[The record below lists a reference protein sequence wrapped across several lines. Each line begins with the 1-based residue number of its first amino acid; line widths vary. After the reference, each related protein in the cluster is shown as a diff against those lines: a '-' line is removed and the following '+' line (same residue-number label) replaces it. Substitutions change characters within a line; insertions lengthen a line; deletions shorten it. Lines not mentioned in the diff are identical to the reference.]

1 MQQHLDG
8 AHYLMAYIIRS
19 PKSSQPSIV
28 SLATELYVYNSSLAS
43 FTTNCPPTPLP
54 IHTSPF
60 KSDGVMCGCA
70 HELFTYIPKV
80 SALMWEFASHDS
92 KLPRNDLN
100 LQYHAL
106 RAQIKNW
113 KPYSEQSGMVLCAEL
128 YQQSLLLLLDFQ
140 FSGNGSQINIENAFQ
155 NLEFLLA
162 RFPPTSPMATTAT
175 WPLFV
180 FGIIAHNDHHKT
192 CDESRPSC
200 RECLKKGF
208 VCPGYQKKPLEW
220 RYVFQDQGE
229 DQEQV
234 QFDSPP
240 IVGPSVQDTCES
252 IESEVKATHSRH
264 LQELWDEAS
273 STNLDQLPEVD
284 TSIDIRSRLN
294 DVAVVKT
301 SQSDSLA
308 SLHQR
313 LANTTIPS
321 FLIHMP
327 AILVQY
333 YFDFVCKAWSSFD
346 SPLNP
351 FRLIVS
357 RLWSQNAAIYYAIQS
372 MAAASLAND
381 FPSMRAIGIQT
392 QQQAIACLRNNPRI
406 GSLHRDD
413 HDDEYFLALLM
424 IGLTTAWHNAADL
437 GLEYLKEAK
446 DYLVNQQQMCQNPE
460 STFAKQYPL
469 FQQCLLYW
477 NMMAAFVAEDS
488 LLLNEEKVLERPDT
502 EMSVY
507 LVDGQALPHP
517 WTGPL
522 SKSISL
528 FYQTAK
534 LIRAAR
540 ISYRTRSDNLD
551 LANIDFNFLVE
562 EIHQHETAE
571 RLEEEILFTGI
582 SSYCGPVD
590 IGDTDTPPTHFIT
603 LAETY
608 RCTALLQIYHV
619 FPDILDER
627 LQCESLPEQEPSVLF
642 SLLFGVNSTLP
653 SAEEARRVLA
663 LHIVSL
669 LDQIPPSSGTRCM
682 HPVVLT
688 CISSDLGFSNQ
699 SLFGSAANAIA
710 SLSAL
715 DVEIAQAR
723 RKVSMWFSELTLI
736 LPKLRLQ
743 RMSRIVHE
751 TWSRA
756 DAGVGEYWLD
766 TMLEHNLETMMG

>member
-1 MQQHLDG
+1 MPRTKKDSISRQKG
-8 AHYLMAYIIRS
+8 EKNPNRCK
-19 PKSSQPSIV
+19 PKS
-28 SLATELYVYNSSLAS
+28 
-43 FTTNCPPTPLP
+43 
-54 IHTSPF
+54 
-60 KSDGVMCGCA
+60 KGGCQKCK
-70 HELFTYIPKV
+70 E
-80 SALMWEFASHDS
+80 
-92 KLPRNDLN
+92 R
-100 LQYHAL
+100 
-106 RAQIKNW
+106 R
-113 KPYSEQSGMVLCAEL
+113 
-128 YQQSLLLLLDFQ
+128 
-140 FSGNGSQINIENAFQ
+140 
-155 NLEFLLA
+155 
-162 RFPPTSPMATTAT
+162 RR
-175 WPLFV
+175 
-180 FGIIAHNDHHKT
+180 

-200 RECLKKGF
+200 RECVRKGF
-208 VCPGYQKKPLEW
+208 ECPGYQKRPLEW
-220 RYVFQDQGE
+220 RYVFQDGDQGE
-229 DQEQV
+229 DQQ
-234 QFDSPP
+234 QFRFESPP
-240 IVGPSVQDTCES
+240 TVEASSALTVDSTEDTCAS
-252 IESEVKATHSRH
+252 IAGEAEAAHSKH
-264 LQELWDEAS
+264 LQDLWDEAS
-273 STNLDQLPEVD
+273 STILDQLPEDDASINTHSKVD
-284 TSIDIRSRLN
+284 FRLN
-294 DVAVVKT
+294 DVAVFKT
-301 SQSDSLA
+301 SSQSDSLA
-308 SLHQR
+308 TLHRR
-313 LANTTIPS
+313 LANTAIPS

-413 HDDEYFLALLM
+413 HDDEFFLALLM
-424 IGLTTAWHNAADL
+424 IGLTTAWHNASDL

-446 DYLVNQQQMCQNPE
+446 DYLVNQQKMCQNPE

-507 LVDGQALPHP
+507 LIDGQTLPHP

-540 ISYRTRSDNLD
+540 ISYRTRDEDLD

-562 EIHQHETAE
+562 EFHQHSTAE

-603 LAETY
+603 LAEAY

-619 FPDILDER
+619 FPGILAER
-627 LQCESLPEQEPSVLF
+627 LQREKSSENEPSVLF
-642 SLLFGVNSTLP
+642 SLLFGTDPTLP
-653 SAEEARRVLA
+653 SVEEARRVLA

-669 LDQIPPSSGTRCM
+669 LDQIPPTSGTRCM

-688 CISSDLGFSNQ
+688 CISSDLVFSNQ
-699 SLFGSAANAIA
+699 SLFGPAANAIA
-710 SLSAL
+710 CLSAL

-723 RKVSMWFSELTLI
+723 RKVSMWLSELTLI

-766 TMLEHNLETMMG
+766 IMLEHNLETMMG